1 MSLNICWGANGR
13 IVVDEDK
20 IMEVWRT
27 HYEKLSNEEFP
38 WNRETLIMAYMIDRP
53 CEEITIAEVQAA
65 IKKMKNSKAVGPSG
79 VVAEMLKAAGEA
91 GTRWV
96 TDVCNSIVR

>member
-1 MSLNICWGANGR
+1 
-13 IVVDEDK
+13 
-20 IMEVWRT
+20 
-27 HYEKLSNEEFP
+27 
-38 WNRETLIMAYMIDRP
+38 MADVINRP

-65 IKKMKNSKAVGPSG
+65 IKKMKNSKAAGPSG

-96 TDVCNSIVR
+96 TDVCNSIVREGKMPEEWCICWMVNV